1 MAMGFLVLVGI
12 GVIVLSFAAFG
23 YYGVPVAIVGV
34 AALGFLVANRA
45 KRAAGGPG
53 DGDGPGQDK
62 PGGPAHKRE
71 DYAHTGQAYM
81 TPEQMKRADA
91 R

>member
-1 MAMGFLVLVGI
+1 MAMGFLVLVFILLVI
-12 GVIVLSFAAFG
+12 GSFAAFG
-23 YYGVPVAIVGV
+23 YYGIPVVIVGLIG
-34 AALGFLVANRA
+34 LGVLFANRA

-53 DGDGPGQDK
+53 DGDGPGEDSR
-62 PGGPAHKRE
+62 GGPTHKRE

-81 TPEQMKRADA
+81 TPEQMKRAGA

>member
-1 MAMGFLVLVGI
+1 MAMGFVVLVFIMLAVG
-12 GVIVLSFAAFG
+12 SFAAFG
-23 YYGVPVAIVGV
+23 YFGIPVAIVGLIG
-34 AALGFLVANRA
+34 LGVLFANRA

-53 DGDGPGQDK
+53 DGDGPGQDS
-62 PGGPAHKRE
+62 PGGPKHKRE
-71 DYAHTGQAYM
+71 DYAHTGQANM